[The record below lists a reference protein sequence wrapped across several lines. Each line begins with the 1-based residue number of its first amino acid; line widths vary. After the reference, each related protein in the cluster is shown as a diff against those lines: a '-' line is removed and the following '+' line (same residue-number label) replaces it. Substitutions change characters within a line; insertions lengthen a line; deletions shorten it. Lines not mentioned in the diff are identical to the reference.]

1 MLATCF
7 TSLVSCFSTAN
18 IDEAAAPFLAV
29 EGFLYWSSA
38 KLHGLVLWKS
48 LSRSVILRLLLAI
61 CLENL
66 QWQNH
71 VTLDD
76 VEPVRHMC
84 LPRCLSLN
92 CFLLD
97 GLGVGL
103 VISIWKPVNSSNLH
117 WICVLENSDSLY
129 LQSELRPN
137 NECYSLP
144 CLATYSMGLVQPA
157 QSRDFLWDFYHAF
170 ADLVVAVM
178 PCNECSECLSEIDAD
193 WGFAKVSRLKQSQG
207 PLLAGLPFFFQ
218 LLDQVWRF

>member
-18 IDEAAAPFLAV
+18 IDEAATPLLAV

-48 LSRSVILRLLLAI
+48 LSRSVILRLLLEI
-61 CLENL
+61 CLGSL
-66 QWQNH
+66 RWQNH

-76 VEPVRHMC
+76 VELVRHMC
-84 LPRCLSLN
+84 LPHYLSLN

-103 VISIWKPVNSSNLH
+103 VIFIWRPRNSSNLH

-137 NECYSLP
+137 NEYYSLL

-157 QSRDFLWDFYHAF
+157 QSRDFLLDSYHAF
-170 ADLVVAVM
+170 ADSVVAVM
-178 PCNECSECLSEIDAD
+178 PCSECWECLSEIDAD
-193 WGFAKVSRLKQSQG
+193 WGFAKVSKLIQSRG

-218 LLDQVWRF
+218 LLDQAWRF